1 MLRPLDLMVCS
12 RSPGIAQTLYSASD
26 CAKEVRLEADLQQN
40 LHSSDPVS
48 RSRSTHL
55 LLGLHVAPGPVRR
68 IYLLHEGSF
77 VD

>member
-55 LLGLHVAPGPVRR
+55 LGLHVAPGPVRR
-68 IYLLHEGSF
+68 IYLLYEGSF